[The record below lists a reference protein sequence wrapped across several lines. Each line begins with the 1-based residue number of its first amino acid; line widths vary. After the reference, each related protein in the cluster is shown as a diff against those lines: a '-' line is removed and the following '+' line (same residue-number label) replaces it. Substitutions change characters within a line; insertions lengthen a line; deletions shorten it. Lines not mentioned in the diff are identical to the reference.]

1 LSPFYKN
8 ILKQW
13 EELPEEPFTQIFKFS
28 QKPPLDV
35 DVLIG
40 LIRCLYTDATQWGYA
55 GSARTNLRLVKL
67 LDKAPGLQ
75 TKVWK
80 SWVSYW
86 LANIEAGLASD
97 DFDRFFEAFELILE
111 VSRVENS
118 REGIIRN
125 LNAARSLTRYET
137 TRSTDITSDRFDTS
151 YLEVG
156 DDVLESEELAIE
168 EGLPNE

>member
-1 LSPFYKN
+1 
-8 ILKQW
+8 
-13 EELPEEPFTQIFKFS
+13 
-28 QKPPLDV
+28 
-35 DVLIG
+35 
-40 LIRCLYTDATQWGYA
+40 LYTDATQWGYA

-75 TKVWK
+75 TEVWK